1 MKNLGIYIH
10 IPFCLRKCPYCDFYS
25 VAEAQTDR
33 LKERFVKAL
42 CSEIE
47 DAGRKYGKGAKAGK
61 QRQADTVYFG
71 GGTPSLLTPDGM
83 REIMEAVRKSFD
95 IAENPEISMEC
106 NPATASMEKL
116 AAYRSAGI
124 NRLSIGAQSF
134 DDGILKTLG
143 RLHNSDDTVRTV
155 EEARKAGFDNISL
168 DLMFAI
174 PGQTEKIWEETLRRA
189 MELKPQHISFYSLEF
204 MEGTPF
210 TRRLEKGI
218 IRETDA
224 EADRLM
230 YEGGLEI
237 LRQYG
242 FMQYEISNAAAG
254 EEYIC
259 RHNMKY
265 WSLEEYLGF
274 GPSAHSYLTGW
285 EGRGIRFSNPCSLE
299 EYLKVWENSGEG
311 LTEAEAWGTVAVTEA
326 AAAFCE
332 NSLADDVSEYVFTG
346 LRKNRG
352 IDLEDFKERF
362 GEGLWD
368 FYDENV
374 RQEFHEYVQGG
385 FAEETEGCIR
395 LTVKGMN
402 ISNRIMALFV

>member
-42 CSEIE
+42 CSEIG
-47 DAGRKYGKGAKAGK
+47 DAGRKYGKGAKAEK

-106 NPATASMEKL
+106 NPATASAEKL

-299 EYLKVWENSGEG
+299 KYIKAWENSGEV
-311 LTEAEAWGTVAVTEA
+311 LTKAEACRA

-368 FYDENV
+368 FYDEDV
-374 RQEFHEYVQGG
+374 RQEFHEYVQGD

>member
-1 MKNLGIYIH
+1 M
-10 IPFCLRKCPYCDFYS
+10 
-25 VAEAQTDR
+25 
-33 LKERFVKAL
+33 
-42 CSEIE
+42 
-47 DAGRKYGKGAKAGK
+47 
-61 QRQADTVYFG
+61 YFG

-274 GPSAHSYLTGW
+274 GPSAHSYITGP

-299 EYLKVWENSGEG
+299 EYLKAWENSGEG

-326 AAAFCE
+326 AVAFCE

-368 FYDENV
+368 FYDEDV
-374 RQEFHEYVQGG
+374 RQEFHEYVQGD

>member
-1 MKNLGIYIH
+1 MKNLGIYIL

-33 LKERFVKAL
+33 LKERVVKAL

-106 NPATASMEKL
+106 NPATASAEKL

-274 GPSAHSYLTGW
+274 GPSAHSYITGP
-285 EGRGIRFSNPCSLE
+285 EGRGLRFSNPCSLE
-299 EYLKVWENSGEG
+299 KYIKAWENSGEG
-311 LTEAEAWGTVAVTEA
+311 LTEAEACRA

-368 FYDENV
+368 FYDEDV

>member
-47 DAGRKYGKGAKAGK
+47 DAGRTYGKGAKAGK

-95 IAENPEISMEC
+95 IAENPEFSMEC

-299 EYLKVWENSGEG
+299 KYIKAWENSGEG
-311 LTEAEAWGTVAVTEA
+311 LTEAEACRA

-368 FYDENV
+368 FYDEDV